1 MDINYK
7 NYPSKYELYYIKWNG
22 IGFDK
27 DKLISFVKRIKWLK
41 FISIFSK
48 SKREELKILLEIYS
62 QYNEETLKGILNNDE
77 KISRWAMIEKWS
89 RIAAIDILLTNTY
102 SRSTFTIISN
112 LPIKDYQL
120 VMKRI
125 EEMVKLNREITH
137 QSDTISNDIPG
148 L

>member
-7 NYPSKYELYYIKWNG
+7 NFPSKYELYYIKWNG

-27 DKLISFVKRIKWLK
+27 DKLISFIKRVKWLK
-41 FISIFSK
+41 LVSIFSK

-62 QYNEETLKGILNNDE
+62 QYNEDTLKGILNNDE
-77 KISRWAMIEKWS
+77 TTSRWALIEKWA
-89 RIAAIDILLTNTY
+89 RIASIDILLTNSY
-102 SRSTFTIISN
+102 SRGTFTIISN

-125 EEMVKLNREITH
+125 EELVKLNREITH
-137 QSDTISNDIPG
+137 QSDDISNDIPG

>member
-7 NYPSKYELYYIKWNG
+7 NFPSKYELYYIKWNG

-27 DKLISFVKRIKWLK
+27 EKLIQFIKRIKWLK
-41 FISIFSK
+41 LLSIFSS
-48 SKREELKILLEIYS
+48 SKREELQILLEIYN
-62 QYNEETLKGILNNDE
+62 QYNKDTLKGILNNDE
-77 KISRWAMIEKWS
+77 TISRWALIEKWA
-89 RIAAIDILLTNTY
+89 RIGAIDILLTNTY
-102 SRSTFTIISN
+102 SRGTFTIISN

-125 EEMVKLNREITH
+125 EEMVKLNREVTH
-137 QSDTISNDIPG
+137 QSDDISNDIPG

>member
-27 DKLISFVKRIKWLK
+27 EKLISFIKRIKWLK

-48 SKREELKILLEIYS
+48 SKREELKILLEIYDH
-62 QYNEETLKGILNNDE
+62 YNEDTLRGILNNDE
-77 KISRWAMIEKWS
+77 TISRWALIEKWS
-89 RIAAIDILLTNTY
+89 RIAAIDILLTNSFSRGTY
-102 SRSTFTIISN
+102 TIISN
-112 LPIKDYQL
+112 FPIKDFQI

-125 EEMVKLNREITH
+125 EELVKLGREVTH
-137 QSDTISNDIPG
+137 QSDDISNDIPG

>member
-7 NYPSKYELYYIKWNG
+7 NFPSKYELYYIKWNG

-27 DKLISFVKRIKWLK
+27 DKLIQFVKRIKWLK
-41 FISIFSK
+41 LISIFSK
-48 SKREELKILLEIYS
+48 SKREELKILLEIYN

-77 KISRWAMIEKWS
+77 AISRWALIEKWA
-89 RIAAIDILLTNTY
+89 RIAAIDILLTNTF
-102 SRSTFTIISN
+102 SRGTFTIISN

-125 EEMVKLNREITH
+125 EEMVKLGREVTH
-137 QSDTISNDIPG
+137 QSEIISNEIPG

>member
-7 NYPSKYELYYIKWNG
+7 NFPSKYELYYIKWNG

-27 DKLISFVKRIKWLK
+27 DKLISFIKRVKWLK
-41 FISIFSK
+41 LVSIFSK
-48 SKREELKILLEIYS
+48 SKREELKILLEIYN
-62 QYNEETLKGILNNDE
+62 QYNEDTLKGILNNDE
-77 KISRWAMIEKWS
+77 TTSRWALIEKWA
-89 RIAAIDILLTNTY
+89 RIASIDILLTNSY
-102 SRSTFTIISN
+102 SRGTFTIISN

-125 EEMVKLNREITH
+125 EELVKLNREITH
-137 QSDTISNDIPG
+137 QSDDISNDIPG

>member
-7 NYPSKYELYYIKWNG
+7 NFPSKYELYYIKWNG

-27 DKLISFVKRIKWLK
+27 DKLISFMKRIKWLK
-41 FISIFSK
+41 FLSFFSS
-48 SKREELKILLEIYS
+48 SKREELRILLEIYN
-62 QYNEETLKGILNNDE
+62 QYNENTLRGILNNDE
-77 KISRWAMIEKWS
+77 TISRWALIEKWA

-102 SRSTFTIISN
+102 SRGTFTIISN

-125 EEMVKLNREITH
+125 EEMVKLHREVTH
-137 QSDTISNDIPG
+137 QSDIISNDIPG